1 MNKTKQEEDFTR
13 EVPTISTILQL
24 FRLFLPRNTKT
35 IARLDKFMD
44 LNIEKINKLKEINLK
59 GLIID
64 SDDCISYN
72 HGEILEE
79 NVTHIKRLHDQG
91 IKLVIYSNMRK
102 TERYEAIESYAKVL
116 TRIPPK
122 PGIKG
127 FEKALQTLN
136 LPAKNVAMV
145 GDNYLTDAGAIRL
158 GISFIK
164 IKPIDIPSENRV
176 FNLAV
181 TLYGYLRGFYD
192 KISRIHDKLRRK
204 KPLKSKDLK

>member
-1 MNKTKQEEDFTR
+1 MNKTKQKEDFTR

-24 FRLFLPRNTKT
+24 FRLFLPWNTKT
-35 IARLDKFMD
+35 LARLDKFID
-44 LNIEKINKLKEINLK
+44 LNIEKINKLQEINLK

-79 NVTHIKRLHDQG
+79 NITHIKKLYDQG
-91 IKLVIYSNMRK
+91 IKIVIYSNMRK
-102 TERYEAIESYAKVL
+102 TGRYEQIEAYVKVL

-122 PGIKG
+122 PGKKG